1 MASRQV
7 NTRNSGGGGDSPI
20 LQTAKSS
27 GMPSLDDS
35 ELYTVDK
42 KKETVHGLVNEYSDS
57 SNPILRREAQ
67 KGIEMAASRG
77 LTNSSIASGNAIGKV
92 LDKTTEWATA
102 DAAHYNNRKTE
113 NVKAATNKYGT
124 DKGFEANKYATDAQS
139 ASNKYST
146 DANSASNKYSSDA
159 QSASNKYSSDNTL
172 AGNKYNADKTAASN
186 KYSTDA
192 QSVSSKYSSDKQH
205 SASVASSN
213 ATITAAGLSA
223 GATKYAAGRSSNAT
237 VTAAGL
243 SANATTTAAA
253 TRAAADERIQAQ
265 RNQLEASRLQ
275 ADINSKNLDRAS
287 QEKISTMNKDANMF
301 NSHHGNIK
309 TALTSNM
316 NNFQAGVA
324 AIDQSASPATQQE
337 QFNRLDAIY
346 TSNQTAIESW

>member
-113 NVKAATNKYGT
+113 NVRAAVNKYGT
-124 DKGFEANKYATDAQS
+124 DKGFEANKYATDAS
-139 ASNKYST
+139 TASNKYST
-146 DANSASNKYSSDA
+146 DASTASNKYNTDA
-159 QSASNKYSSDNTL
+159 STASNKYN
-172 AGNKYNADKTAASN
+172 
-186 KYSTDA
+186 TDA
-192 QSVSSKYSSDKQH
+192 TSASSKYSSDQQLAGSKYSADST
-205 SASVASSN
+205 SASNRYNTDASS
-213 ATITAAGLSA
+213 ASSKYSADQQLAGSM
-223 GATKYAAGRSSNAT
+223 YSSNAT
-237 VTAAGL
+237 VSAAQL
-243 SANATTTAAA
+243 SASATMSAAS

-265 RNQLEASRLQ
+265 RNQLEAQRMQ
-275 ADINSKNLDRAS
+275 ADINSRNLDRAS
-287 QEKISTMNKDANMF
+287 QEKISTMNKDANVF

-309 TALTSNM
+309 SALTSNM